1 MEVRL
6 SCPKSST
13 PARSSQQTGK
23 AQIHH
28 CIQTWS
34 SGSHPIQV
42 TFGDLYRQMLP
53 HLPIPGKP
61 RNDREVSLQVLLKFS
76 SWILC
81 SVPQDFCHVKF
92 ESILLC
98 ESFLVPSRQAS
109 AIVYVYLSHVFRAF
123 IVKNGFLMVLR
134 RYSFLSEVLSLLV
147 TFTYISISLLEWQL
161 LLHKFL
167 AS

>member
-1 MEVRL
+1 
-6 SCPKSST
+6 
-13 PARSSQQTGK
+13 
-23 AQIHH
+23 
-28 CIQTWS
+28 
-34 SGSHPIQV
+34 
-42 TFGDLYRQMLP
+42 MLP

-167 AS
+167 ASWTKLLSLLFLKYSGTFQRFQDYTILSVGSMAQR

>member
-1 MEVRL
+1 
-6 SCPKSST
+6 
-13 PARSSQQTGK
+13 
-23 AQIHH
+23 
-28 CIQTWS
+28 
-34 SGSHPIQV
+34 
-42 TFGDLYRQMLP
+42 MLP

-123 IVKNGFLMVLR
+123 IFKNGFLMVLR

-167 AS
+167 ASWTKLLSLLFLKYSGTFQRFQDYTILSVGSMAQR